1 MLAAAAVVL
10 MAVAAGPGRAA
21 AAPIDADPATVEV
34 QSDLT
39 YATPDGT
46 ALALPE
52 AIDFATGHEAH
63 LTAYCLGV
71 DMTPAGG
78 FYMGASPIML
88 QETLERA
95 QTDAEALQKK
105 ARQLFEGRA
114 LRWGAE
120 SAVAQFG
127 GLPGLVGLRAR
138 FSDLVIQS
146 GPYGEGT
153 SSTQEAVIEAA
164 LFEGQAPVLV
174 LPPGGLG
181 KGFGERIVVAWNQ
194 SNEAL
199 SAVRKAL
206 PLLQAAQSVQVV
218 VVDPPVHSPER
229 SDPGGLLTQMLAHV
243 TGLKPGDFVHTLGD
257 AHLYLNH
264 LEQARLQL
272 TRDPRPLP
280 KMAITRHVPT
290 IFDFRYEDF
299 ELTGYDAHPHIKAE
313 VSV

>member
-1 MLAAAAVVL
+1 MAYKSILTFVADQAELA
-10 MAVAAGPGRAA
+10 R
-21 AAPIDADPATVEV
+21 T
-34 QSDLT
+34 
-39 YATPDGT
+39 
-46 ALALPE
+46 LPE

-229 SDPGGLLTQMLAHV
+229 SDPGGLLTQMLA
-243 TGLKPGDFVHTLGD
+243 
-257 AHLYLNH
+257 
-264 LEQARLQL
+264 
-272 TRDPRPLP
+272 
-280 KMAITRHVPT
+280 RHGV
-290 IFDFRYEDF
+290 R
-299 ELTGYDAHPHIKAE
+299 AE
-313 VSV
+313 VSVLAKTLPRVSDILLRHMEDIDASVLVMGAYGHSRLREAILGGATRNVLENAKHALFLAH